1 MVFLKTELKPDEKT
15 LDLINAS
22 EVNEIRK
29 VITTLKTTSK
39 PQEMSISDIFLKFS
53 EWKVLV
59 LVICAM
65 KRIIRRKLKDETCVL
80 PSKAEQ
86 FILREVQKAIY
97 GPKLQSLQTGKQLPK
112 DSTLLTLNPVLDQ
125 HGLLREGG
133 RLRHCKVAN
142 NFKQQFII
150 PKGHHVATHLVRHF
164 HQRVFHQERKLTEY
178 SGSLEPDTL
187 SIQSSTAVLSGGLC

>member
-1 MVFLKTELKPDEKT
+1 MPVKTVRSEKK
-15 LDLINAS
+15 LQPWKQPLNP
-22 EVNEIRK
+22 RK
-29 VITTLKTTSK
+29 CPSRTFS
-39 PQEMSISDIFLKFS
+39 LKFS

-65 KRIIRRKLKDETCVL
+65 KRIIRKKLKDETCVL

-125 HGLLREGG
+125 HGLLRVGG

-150 PKGHHVATHLVRHF
+150 PKGHNVATHLVRHF
-164 HQRVFHQERKLTEY
+164 YQRVFHQERKLTEGAICAAWFWVIRARHIVN
-178 SGSLEPDTL
+178 SVIHSCV
-187 SIQSSTAVLSGGLC
+187 ICRIVLKNDGWPTQR